1 MLKHLFIQNFVLID
15 ELELD
20 FHSGF
25 SVFTGETG
33 AGKSILIDAISLLSA
48 ERASTSFVM
57 KGKERAIIEGTF
69 DLSNDPH
76 ALAVLE
82 EAGFDPS
89 AEHTF
94 TREIHAAGK
103 TSARIDHRI
112 VTLSLMKDCLKNEID
127 IHGQR
132 DNAYLLN
139 TGNHIRLLDAYIRN
153 EELCG
158 KVRSAYK
165 KYESLL
171 KEKEAALQETYN
183 ESDLEFFRY
192 QLEEI
197 EDADLKEGEEEELL
211 AKEKQYRSMKD
222 SFDRIR
228 NILSLYD
235 DTVSSDLYEIKRM
248 TGQLASSE
256 ETDRITQ
263 MTEDS
268 YYTLSEAMDQL
279 RKLLDDMDMSE
290 DDINAMEERLF
301 VIQKIRRKYGRNYQA
316 VMEKKQ
322 EFSRQI
328 EMIAHK
334 NEYLAAKEKEIA
346 KAFGE
351 YGKLAAELSK
361 LRRKH
366 APELDQKAMKILKEL
381 MLENAVFHT
390 EITAGDPSVSGN
402 DRVEF
407 MISMNKGEDLKP
419 LSRTASGGELSRLML
434 GLKVIFTGL
443 QGIQT
448 VIFDEIDT
456 GVSGPVATALGRKMH
471 ALSESCQVFSVTHL
485 AQAAACAD
493 YHYLV
498 RKASQDL
505 SVRTSVTE
513 LDEAERISELALIAS
528 GEVTETSLK
537 AAEELYRRNRS

>member
-1 MLKHLFIQNFVLID
+1 
-15 ELELD
+15 
-20 FHSGF
+20 
-25 SVFTGETG
+25 
-33 AGKSILIDAISLLSA
+33 
-48 ERASTSFVM
+48 
-57 KGKERAIIEGTF
+57 
-69 DLSNDPH
+69 
-76 ALAVLE
+76 
-82 EAGFDPS
+82 
-89 AEHTF
+89 
-94 TREIHAAGK
+94 
-103 TSARIDHRI
+103 
-112 VTLSLMKDCLKNEID
+112 
-127 IHGQR
+127 
-132 DNAYLLN
+132 
-139 TGNHIRLLDAYIRN
+139 
-153 EELCG
+153 
-158 KVRSAYK
+158 
-165 KYESLL
+165 
-171 KEKEAALQETYN
+171 
-183 ESDLEFFRY
+183 
-192 QLEEI
+192 
-197 EDADLKEGEEEELL
+197 
-211 AKEKQYRSMKD
+211 
-222 SFDRIR
+222 
-228 NILSLYD
+228 
-235 DTVSSDLYEIKRM
+235 
-248 TGQLASSE
+248 
-256 ETDRITQ
+256 
-263 MTEDS
+263 
-268 YYTLSEAMDQL
+268 
-279 RKLLDDMDMSE
+279 
-290 DDINAMEERLF
+290 
-301 VIQKIRRKYGRNYQA
+301 
-316 VMEKKQ
+316 MEKKQ
-322 EFSRQI
+322 ELSRQI

-456 GVSGPVATALGRKMH
+456 GVSGPVATAIGRKMH